1 MIECQDTLLGL
12 RRVFKKSA
20 VVKRQSLRGSYTEPK
35 QSHKRLG
42 TISRDSH
49 ALRARNDKNQ
59 YFPRAFVQISKL
71 ILLSYAL
78 CSLLLA
84 QSGLEIIEQVDK
96 NTVVSSLSYRARLLI
111 SLGGKIREKEFIGY
125 TRGKEYSYMEFVS
138 PVRDKG
144 TRFLKI
150 GDEMWM
156 YIHAVEKSTK
166 IAGHMLR
173 QSMMGSDFSYD
184 DVAENEKLQDLYE
197 IEFIGIDTIDNK
209 ECYKL
214 ELTAKVPEVN
224 YYFRKTW
231 IDKRNYIPVKIE
243 LYAKSGKLMKEVN
256 IIEYKKI
263 GEKNYPTKII
273 MINKLRKDTFTELI
287 LEETEL
293 DIKIPPKIFT
303 KAYLERK

>member
-1 MIECQDTLLGL
+1 MITMI
-12 RRVFKKSA
+12 KKMKIT
-20 VVKRQSLRGSYTEPK
+20 V
-35 QSHKRLG
+35 
-42 TISRDSH
+42 
-49 ALRARNDKNQ
+49 
-59 YFPRAFVQISKL
+59 ISKF
-71 ILLSYAL
+71 
-78 CSLLLA
+78 LLA
-84 QSGLEIIEQVDK
+84 LSSIISLSLAQTAEEIIERVD
-96 NTVVSSLSYRARLLI
+96 NNVVVKTTRYRAKMLI

-138 PVRDKG
+138 PARDKG

-197 IEFIGIDTIDNK
+197 IEFIGIDSVEEK

-224 YYFRKTW
+224 YFFKKMWVDKKT
-231 IDKRNYIPVKIE
+231 YIPVKAE
-243 LYAKSGKLMKEVN
+243 LYAKSGKLMKEIN
-256 IIEYKKI
+256 ITDFQKI
-263 GEKNYPTKII
+263 GKRNYPTKII

-287 LEETEL
+287 LEEIKL
-293 DIKIPPKIFT
+293 DIEIPSKVFT

>member
-1 MIECQDTLLGL
+1 MIEYQDTLLGL

-20 VVKRQSLRGSYTEPK
+20 VVNRQSLRGSYREPK

-42 TISRDSH
+42 TSSRDCH
-49 ALRARNDKNQ
+49 ALRACNDKNK
-59 YFPRAFVQISKL
+59 YLPRTFLQMSRL
-71 ILLSYAL
+71 ILLPFAL
-78 CSLLLA
+78 CSLLFA
-84 QSGLEIIEQVDK
+84 QSGVEIIAQVDR
-96 NTVVSSLSYRARLLI
+96 NTVVSTVSYRAKMLI

-125 TRGKEYSYMEFVS
+125 TKGKEYSYMEFVS
-138 PVRDKG
+138 PARDKG

-156 YIHAVEKSTK
+156 YIPAVERSTK

-184 DVAENEKLQDLYE
+184 DVTENKKLQDLYN

-214 ELTAKVPEVN
+214 ELTAKVPEVS
-224 YYFRKTW
+224 YFYRKMW
-231 IDKRNYIPVKIE
+231 VDKKTYIPVRSE
-243 LYAKSGKLMKEVN
+243 LYAKSGKLMKEVS
-256 IIEYKKI
+256 ITEYKRIEK
-263 GEKNYPTKII
+263 KNYPTKLII
-273 MINKLRKDTFTELI
+273 VNKLRKDTFTELI
-287 LEETEL
+287 LEDIEL
-293 DIKIPPKIFT
+293 DSKIPAKIFT

>member
-1 MIECQDTLLGL
+1 MITMI
-12 RRVFKKSA
+12 KKMKIT
-20 VVKRQSLRGSYTEPK
+20 V
-35 QSHKRLG
+35 
-42 TISRDSH
+42 
-49 ALRARNDKNQ
+49 
-59 YFPRAFVQISKL
+59 ISKF
-71 ILLSYAL
+71 
-78 CSLLLA
+78 LLA
-84 QSGLEIIEQVDK
+84 LSSIISLSLAQTAEEIIERVD
-96 NTVVSSLSYRARLLI
+96 NNVVVKTTRYRAKLLI

-138 PVRDKG
+138 PARDKG

-197 IEFIGIDTIDNK
+197 IEFIGIDSVEDK

-224 YYFRKTW
+224 YFFKKMWVDKKT
-231 IDKRNYIPVKIE
+231 YIPVKAE
-243 LYAKSGKLMKEVN
+243 LYAKSGKLMKEIN
-256 IIEYKKI
+256 ITDFQKI
-263 GEKNYPTKII
+263 GKRNYPTKII

-287 LEETEL
+287 LEDIEL
-293 DIKIPPKIFT
+293 DIKIPAKIFT

>member
-1 MIECQDTLLGL
+1 MITMI
-12 RRVFKKSA
+12 KKMKIT
-20 VVKRQSLRGSYTEPK
+20 V
-35 QSHKRLG
+35 
-42 TISRDSH
+42 
-49 ALRARNDKNQ
+49 
-59 YFPRAFVQISKL
+59 ISKF
-71 ILLSYAL
+71 
-78 CSLLLA
+78 LLA
-84 QSGLEIIEQVDK
+84 LSSIISLSLAQTAEEIIERVD
-96 NTVVSSLSYRARLLI
+96 NNVVVKTTRYRAKMLI

-138 PVRDKG
+138 PARDKG

-156 YIHAVEKSTK
+156 YIRSVEKSTK

-197 IEFIGIDTIDNK
+197 IEFIGIDSVEDK

-224 YYFRKTW
+224 YFFKKMWVDKKT
-231 IDKRNYIPVKIE
+231 YIPVKAE
-243 LYAKSGKLMKEVN
+243 LYAKSGKLMKEIN
-256 IIEYKKI
+256 ITDFQKI
-263 GEKNYPTKII
+263 GKRNYPTKII

-287 LEETEL
+287 LEEIKL
-293 DIKIPPKIFT
+293 DIKIPSKVFT

>member
-1 MIECQDTLLGL
+1 MI
-12 RRVFKKSA
+12 KKMKIT
-20 VVKRQSLRGSYTEPK
+20 V
-35 QSHKRLG
+35 
-42 TISRDSH
+42 
-49 ALRARNDKNQ
+49 
-59 YFPRAFVQISKL
+59 ISKF
-71 ILLSYAL
+71 
-78 CSLLLA
+78 LLA
-84 QSGLEIIEQVDK
+84 LSSIISLSLAQTAEEIIERVD
-96 NTVVSSLSYRARLLI
+96 NNVVVKTTRYRAKMLI

-138 PVRDKG
+138 PARDKG

-197 IEFIGIDTIDNK
+197 IEFIGIDSVEDK

-224 YYFRKTW
+224 YFFKKMWVDKKT
-231 IDKRNYIPVKIE
+231 YIPVKAE
-243 LYAKSGKLMKEVN
+243 LYAKSGKLMKEIN
-256 IIEYKKI
+256 ITDFQKI
-263 GEKNYPTKII
+263 GKRNYPTKII

-287 LEETEL
+287 LEEIKL
-293 DIKIPPKIFT
+293 DIKIPSKVFT

>member
-1 MIECQDTLLGL
+1 MIGDQDTLLGL

-20 VVKRQSLRGSYTEPK
+20 VVNRQSLRGSYREPK
-35 QSHKRLG
+35 QSHNRLG
-42 TISRDSH
+42 TISRDCH

-59 YFPRAFVQISKL
+59 YFPRTFIQISKL

-78 CSLLLA
+78 CSSLFA
-84 QSGLEIIEQVDK
+84 QSGLEIIKQVDK

-125 TRGKEYSYMEFVS
+125 ARGKEYSYMEFVS
-138 PVRDKG
+138 PARDKG

-156 YIHAVEKSTK
+156 YIRSVEKSTK

-197 IEFIGIDTIDNK
+197 IEFIGIDSVEDK

-224 YYFRKTW
+224 YFFKKMWVDKKT
-231 IDKRNYIPVKIE
+231 YIPVKAE
-243 LYAKSGKLMKEVN
+243 LYAKSGKLMKEIN
-256 IIEYKKI
+256 ITDFQKI
-263 GEKNYPTKII
+263 GKRNYPTKII

-287 LEETEL
+287 LEEIKL
-293 DIKIPPKIFT
+293 DIKIPSKVFT

>member
-1 MIECQDTLLGL
+1 M
-12 RRVFKKSA
+12 
-20 VVKRQSLRGSYTEPK
+20 
-35 QSHKRLG
+35 
-42 TISRDSH
+42 
-49 ALRARNDKNQ
+49 
-59 YFPRAFVQISKL
+59 ISKL
-71 ILLSYAL
+71 ILLPFAL
-78 CSLLLA
+78 CSLLFA
-84 QSGLEIIEQVDK
+84 QSGEEIIAQVDR
-96 NTVVSSLSYRARLLI
+96 NTVVSTVSYRAKMLI
-111 SLGGKIREKEFIGY
+111 SLGGKIREKEFTGY

-138 PVRDKG
+138 PARDKG

-197 IEFIGIDTIDNK
+197 IEFIGIDTINNK

-224 YYFRKTW
+224 YFFKKMWVDKKT
-231 IDKRNYIPVKIE
+231 YIPVRAE
-243 LYAKSGKLMKEVN
+243 LYAKSGKLMKEINVTDFQ
-256 IIEYKKI
+256 KI
-263 GEKNYPTKII
+263 GKRNYPTKII
-273 MINKLRKDTFTELI
+273 MINKLRKDTYTELI
-287 LEETEL
+287 LE
-293 DIKIPPKIFT
+293 DIKLDSKIPAKIFT

>member
-1 MIECQDTLLGL
+1 MITMI
-12 RRVFKKSA
+12 KKMKIT
-20 VVKRQSLRGSYTEPK
+20 V
-35 QSHKRLG
+35 
-42 TISRDSH
+42 
-49 ALRARNDKNQ
+49 
-59 YFPRAFVQISKL
+59 ISKF
-71 ILLSYAL
+71 
-78 CSLLLA
+78 LLA
-84 QSGLEIIEQVDK
+84 LSSIISLSLAQTAEEIIERVD
-96 NTVVSSLSYRARLLI
+96 NNVVVKTTRYRAKMLI

-138 PVRDKG
+138 PARDKG

-197 IEFIGIDTIDNK
+197 IEFIGIDSVEDK

-224 YYFRKTW
+224 YFFKKMWVDKKT
-231 IDKRNYIPVKIE
+231 YIPVKAE
-243 LYAKSGKLMKEVN
+243 LYAKSGKLMKEIN
-256 IIEYKKI
+256 ITDFQKI
-263 GEKNYPTKII
+263 GKRNYPTKII

-287 LEETEL
+287 LEDIEL
-293 DIKIPPKIFT
+293 DIKIPAKIFT

>member
-1 MIECQDTLLGL
+1 MI
-12 RRVFKKSA
+12 KKMKIT
-20 VVKRQSLRGSYTEPK
+20 V
-35 QSHKRLG
+35 
-42 TISRDSH
+42 
-49 ALRARNDKNQ
+49 
-59 YFPRAFVQISKL
+59 ISKF
-71 ILLSYAL
+71 
-78 CSLLLA
+78 LLA
-84 QSGLEIIEQVDK
+84 LSSIISLSLAQTAEEIIERVD
-96 NTVVSSLSYRARLLI
+96 NNVVVKTTRYRAKMLI

-138 PVRDKG
+138 PARDKG

-197 IEFIGIDTIDNK
+197 IEFIGIDSVEDK

-214 ELTAKVPEVN
+214 ELTAKVPEIN
-224 YYFRKTW
+224 YFFKKMWVDKKT
-231 IDKRNYIPVKIE
+231 YIPVKAE
-243 LYAKSGKLMKEVN
+243 LYAKSGKLMKEIN
-256 IIEYKKI
+256 ITDFQKI
-263 GEKNYPTKII
+263 GKRNYPTKII

-287 LEETEL
+287 LEDIEL
-293 DIKIPPKIFT
+293 DIKIPAKIFT